1 MSGKLDVKKYL
12 RRVII
17 ACWIAL
23 VVCLVIKLFGANL
36 FEIVCKND
44 TFNTVCT
51 YADNHLWA
59 NYLISAVYCF
69 VSLYFFTLAI
79 LQERRYKAWQLSIV
93 IITVLVGTAVKIWN
107 TTAGLVFD
115 IWQGIFMPMVFLGK
129 RWRSYW
135 KIIVANVL
143 LVVFQLISMVAKN
156 IDIEILGES
165 LLIDIIFSID
175 VLIMLALYFAY
186 SNVIKIKREEKLEK
200 EKQNG

>member
-12 RRVII
+12 LRVII

-36 FEIVCKND
+36 FEIVYKND

-79 LQERRYKAWQLSIV
+79 LQERKFELWQLSIV

-107 TTAGLVFD
+107 AKVGLVFD
-115 IWQGIFMPMVFLGK
+115 VWQFIGMPILFLGK
-129 RWRSYW
+129 QWKSYW
-135 KIIVANVL
+135 KILVANVL
-143 LVVFQLISMVAKN
+143 LIVFQLISMIAKN
-156 IDIEILGES
+156 IDISTPLGES
-165 LLIDIIFSID
+165 VLIGTIFSID
-175 VLIMLALYFAY
+175 VLIMIILYYAFV
-186 SNVIKIKREEKLEK
+186 NVIKVNKENK